1 MSSRDGNGDNEDLP
15 RIDEEVEEMI
25 ILGQP
30 VNNPDARPQSLST
43 QFKEMTEIMK
53 SILKVL
59 GHSERRHMSDNLMP
73 HELIRQILTV
83 LDSFKIWG
91 DCTWP
96 LRQMRDW
103 LLTYIRSLRLRYPRM
118 EIDEITRLAKQ
129 VVYEAFKRHVESTN
143 RAGLRR
149 FTWLVT
155 QCELIEGDD
164 TPDYF
169 IGCSLFLPQGSITVE
184 GLKAGWGTWEISVF

>member
-1 MSSRDGNGDNEDLP
+1 
-15 RIDEEVEEMI
+15 
-25 ILGQP
+25 
-30 VNNPDARPQSLST
+30 
-43 QFKEMTEIMK
+43 MK
-53 SILKVL
+53 KVLKVL
-59 GHSERRHMSDNLMP
+59 GHSEVRHMSDNFMP

-83 LDSFKIWG
+83 LDNFNVFG
-91 DCTWP
+91 DPTWP

-103 LLTYIRSLRLRYPRM
+103 FLTYIRALRFRYPSM
-118 EIDEITRLAKQ
+118 DIDEITRLAKQ
-129 VVYEAFKRHVESTN
+129 VVYEAFKRHIESTN

-169 IGCSLFLPQGSITVE
+169 IGCSMFLPQGSITIE
-184 GLKAGWGTWEISVF
+184 ALKAGWGTWENSVF